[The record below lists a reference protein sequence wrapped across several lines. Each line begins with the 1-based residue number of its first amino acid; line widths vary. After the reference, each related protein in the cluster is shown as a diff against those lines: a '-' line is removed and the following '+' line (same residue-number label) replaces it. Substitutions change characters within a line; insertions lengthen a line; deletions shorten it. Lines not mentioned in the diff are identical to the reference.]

1 MTIYKVKK
9 VREKKNINVKVP
21 GSKSITNRAL
31 MLAAISDSTC
41 KLSGVLF
48 SDDSRAFLDCL
59 EKLGFE
65 MTIDEEREEV
75 IIKGEEGTIP
85 NTDAEIN
92 IRSAGTAARFMTVL
106 LAVCGGN
113 YVLNSSEQ
121 MKKRPMKQLLD
132 TLKEQ
137 GVEIVYLEQE
147 DHFPFE
153 IHSKGIKETFVSI
166 DTTKS
171 SQFASALMLAGAIC
185 GLNVELTGTRV
196 NGAYI
201 NITLKMLEQFGIHH
215 TKNTNKTNIISIE
228 KQNFSLDEYYIEPDM
243 SAACYFYAAALML
256 GVKAKVQGIHLN
268 SMQGDLKFLYVLE
281 KLGCRLKDANDA
293 LEVDATGII
302 TYCGLDIDM
311 SDFSD
316 QALTMAV
323 VAMFATTPT
332 RIRNIGHIRAQES
345 DRVAVII
352 KEITRLG
359 CKAEIIEENNST
371 DVLITPSTIHK
382 AQIETY
388 EDHRVAMSFA
398 LAGLLVDGVEI
409 KNPTCCKKTFENYFN
424 VLDSIY

>member
-75 IIKGEEGTIP
+75 IIKGEGGTIP

-147 DHFPFE
+147 DHFP
-153 IHSKGIKETFVSI
+153 
-166 DTTKS
+166 
-171 SQFASALMLAGAIC
+171 
-185 GLNVELTGTRV
+185 
-196 NGAYI
+196 
-201 NITLKMLEQFGIHH
+201 
-215 TKNTNKTNIISIE
+215 
-228 KQNFSLDEYYIEPDM
+228 
-243 SAACYFYAAALML
+243 
-256 GVKAKVQGIHLN
+256 
-268 SMQGDLKFLYVLE
+268 
-281 KLGCRLKDANDA
+281 
-293 LEVDATGII
+293 
-302 TYCGLDIDM
+302 
-311 SDFSD
+311 
-316 QALTMAV
+316 
-323 VAMFATTPT
+323 
-332 RIRNIGHIRAQES
+332 
-345 DRVAVII
+345 
-352 KEITRLG
+352 
-359 CKAEIIEENNST
+359 
-371 DVLITPSTIHK
+371 
-382 AQIETY
+382 
-388 EDHRVAMSFA
+388 
-398 LAGLLVDGVEI
+398 
-409 KNPTCCKKTFENYFN
+409 
-424 VLDSIY
+424 